1 MNKCTLEAAL
11 QPINLKYIFYQ
22 SLDIQEG
29 KRKRG
34 PMVSKTTTNQKGAQ
48 SKQNNNKPKG
58 NKQKRK
64 KKKKKKKREERI
76 R

>member
-11 QPINLKYIFYQ
+11 QPIILKYIFYQ

-34 PMVSKTTTNQKGAQ
+34 PMVSKTTT
-48 SKQNNNKPKG
+48 KPKG
-58 NKQKRK
+58 GP
-64 KKKKKKKREERI
+64 E
-76 R
+76 

>member
-34 PMVSKTTTNQKGAQ
+34 PMVSKTTTNQGAQ
-48 SKQNNNKPKG
+48 S
-58 NKQKRK
+58 
-64 KKKKKKKREERI
+64 
-76 R
+76 